1 MKGQDTEIR
10 EAIQAAAQTLE
21 HLNRARECLNSAGN
35 WGIVDMLGG
44 GFFSTLMKRGKMGN
58 AEQEMMQARQAMR
71 SFAAEL
77 RDVQNA
83 SKLHIELND
92 FVGFADYFFDGM
104 IADWMVQSRIGAAKE
119 QVAEAI
125 RKVQKVRNDLQG
137 LL

>member
-1 MKGQDTEIR
+1 
-10 EAIQAAAQTLE
+10 
-21 HLNRARECLNSAGN
+21 
-35 WGIVDMLGG
+35 LGG

-83 SKLHIELND
+83 AKLHIELND